1 MIKLPIYF
9 DYAATTPVDSRVAE
23 KMSRY
28 LTQDVDFGN
37 AASSHVFGQNAKR
50 AVDDARGKV
59 ANLIS
64 AEPRE
69 IVWTSGA
76 TESNNLALRGVAS
89 LYQRKGTHIVTV
101 KTEHPSVI
109 ECCQQLEKEGFS
121 VTYLSP
127 EKNGLLDLDKF
138 QQALRPDTILASI
151 MHVNNETGIIQDIAA
166 IANITSSR
174 GILFHVD
181 AVQSAGK
188 IPIDLGDMSIDLMS
202 FSAHKVYGP
211 KGMGALYVRAK
222 PRVRVAPLILG
233 GGQEMG
239 MRSGTLPTHQIVG
252 MGEAFAIAKS
262 EMTDETSNI
271 KKLRDHLWQRISS
284 AQSLL
289 LNNDFKFSVPHIINL
304 RIKGIKAEKIIESMP
319 EIAISAGSAC
329 QSKGIEPSY
338 VLRAMGLSHEEA
350 EGSIRISLGR
360 FSTKEQVD
368 YLVDRLIKAN

>member
-9 DYAATTPVDSRVAE
+9 DYAATTPVDPRVAE

-37 AASSHVFGQNAKR
+37 AASSHVFGQKAKR
-50 AVDDARGKV
+50 AVDDAREKV
-59 ANLIS
+59 AHLIS

-76 TESNNLALRGVAS
+76 TESNNLALKGVAS

-109 ECCQQLEKEGFS
+109 ECCQQLEKEGFF

-127 EKNGLLDLDKF
+127 EKNGLLDLDKL
-138 QQALRPDTILASI
+138 QQALRPDTILVSI

-188 IPIDLGDMSIDLMS
+188 IPINLGDIPIDLMS

-252 MGEAFAIAKS
+252 MGEAFVIAKS

-271 KKLRDHLWQRISS
+271 KKLRDHLWQGISS
-284 AQSLL
+284 TQSLL

-368 YLVDRLIKAN
+368 YLIEKLITK